1 MQIGIPRRVL
11 HFYRQGMTATT
22 SAVRPQAARRAAGER
37 RATLR
42 EYVMCRPDH
51 FTVAYAINP
60 WMDPARPVDTALAVA
75 QWERLRATYVSLGH
89 RVHVLEPV
97 AGLPDMVFAANGAFV
112 VGERA
117 LGAKFREPVRA
128 DEAPAHRALL
138 AALGIDVVAPSA
150 VNEGEGDFAWAYGRV
165 LAASGFRAEP
175 AARAELAAAF
185 ALPVVPLE
193 LVDPRF
199 YHLDVAL
206 AVLDERTVAYYPPAF
221 TAESRAWI
229 AGQYPDAIEVGVA
242 DAMVLGLNLVS
253 DGRNVVLAAQAT
265 ELAGMLTARG
275 FVPVPVDVS
284 ELLKAGGGVK
294 CCTLELHQHTGA
306 PPPRWP
312 TWASVSRLR
321 PRTDLENS

>member
-1 MQIGIPRRVL
+1 
-11 HFYRQGMTATT
+11 
-22 SAVRPQAARRAAGER
+22 
-37 RATLR
+37 
-42 EYVMCRPDH
+42 MCRPDH

-60 WMDPARPVDTALAVA
+60 WMDPTRPVDTALAVE
-75 QWERLRATYVSLGH
+75 QWDRLRSTYTALGH

-97 AGLPDMVFAANGAFV
+97 PGLPDMVFAANGAFV
-112 VGERA
+112 VGGRA
-117 LGAKFREPVRA
+117 LGARFREPVRA
-128 DEAPAHRALL
+128 DEAPAHRRLL
-138 AALGIDVVAPSA
+138 TALGIDVVAPTA

-165 LAASGFRAEP
+165 LAASGFRAE
-175 AARAELAAAF
+175 ASARAELATTF

-221 TAESRAWI
+221 SAESRAWI
-229 AGQYPDAIEVGVA
+229 SGQYPDAIDVGAA
-242 DAMVLGLNLVS
+242 DAMVLGLNCVS

-265 ELAGMLTARG
+265 NFADMLAERG

-294 CCTLELHQHTGA
+294 CCTLELHRPVSPAEPGTLHPFGSA
-306 PPPRWP
+306 
-312 TWASVSRLR
+312 AST
-321 PRTDLENS
+321 RTDLESS